1 VPGQRRYASRD
12 ARSPA
17 RPRASSPRSALT
29 TPAPG
34 RAGAGAPAAPALGA
48 SRQRPRP
55 PRPRPPWAQCRLT
68 RRPAPPWAG
77 ARGILKT
84 HVFEFSRLSRPLGA
98 NDPRLPAAPAPS
110 PRRWAGPVAY
120 VRWPERCLQS
130 RIVSQKNQQQT
141 LRFKQQTLR
150 LRFKQQTLRGRAG
163 PAARDAPRRRSGRA
177 GRATGGSGPGCAAT
191 AEVAVM
197 KAGPPARPRAAPAR
211 DAPRRR
217 GRHQRRP
224 GVGPRAAPARDA
236 PQRRGRRR
244 RRPGRAPSAP
254 ARVNHCKPAS
264 SDLHA

>member
-1 VPGQRRYASRD
+1 MPGQGRYASRD

-17 RPRASSPRSALT
+17 RPRASGPRSALT

-34 RAGAGAPAAPALGA
+34 RARARPGRARPGRIAAAPAPAPAAPDLGA
-48 SRQRPRP
+48 SR
-55 PRPRPPWAQCRLT
+55 QCRLT
-68 RRPAPPWAG
+68 RRSAPPWAG

-150 LRFKQQTLRGRAG
+150 L
-163 PAARDAPRRRSGRA
+163 SGDQA
-177 GRATGGSGPGCAAT
+177 
-191 AEVAVM
+191 
-197 KAGPPARPRAAPAR
+197 
-211 DAPRRR
+211 
-217 GRHQRRP
+217 
-224 GVGPRAAPARDA
+224 
-236 PQRRGRRR
+236 
-244 RRPGRAPSAP
+244 
-254 ARVNHCKPAS
+254 
-264 SDLHA
+264 